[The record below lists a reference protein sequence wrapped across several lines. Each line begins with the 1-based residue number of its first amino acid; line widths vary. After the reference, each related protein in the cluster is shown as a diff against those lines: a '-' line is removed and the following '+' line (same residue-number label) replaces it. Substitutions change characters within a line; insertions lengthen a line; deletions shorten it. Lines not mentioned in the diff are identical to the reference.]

1 MFVDRD
7 EQLAALEDRLSR
19 RRDYFIKGKE
29 RNFDEDDEF
38 WARGLIAW
46 AEEQGLPPLEEART
60 LVAGLFTDVAKKI
73 TTEDAKKIRELV
85 RGAAIRDDRQL
96 STREL
101 DQVATAATQI
111 REGLAPLR
119 AEYAKATGAKKGAVT
134 KHMGKILDALLSG
147 TELEG
152 DDAAL
157 VSGVDLKNLDK
168 VREVGN
174 GLVREVVETA
184 PEGSGPDEIKDFAN
198 DLCLKTDGR
207 MQKEDLDA
215 LVQWSLKVREMYL
228 DIESRRSDARDASVD
243 AVNRLEQTWQ
253 LFKDMD
259 VKQIVS
265 DEMLFRELKDRFGSP
280 YGFGVYFRGGMGAEA
295 IRDLLK
301 DLDLVAEV
309 KNLRET
315 IRTSKGQKQSRAI
328 KRLKVVNAFI
338 TSENRPEWMILEAV
352 PVIPPELRPMVQLD
366 GGRFATSDLNDL
378 YRRVI
383 NRNNRLKRLL
393 DLGAPE
399 IIVNNEKRMLQEAV
413 DALFDNGRRGRAVT
427 GPGNRALKSLSDML
441 KGKQGRFRQNL
452 LGKRVDYSGRSVIV
466 AGPTLKLHQCG
477 LPKLMALELFKPFI
491 MSRLVERKSVQ
502 NIKAAKKYV
511 DSMAPEVWDV
521 LEEVIAEHPVL
532 LNRAPTL
539 HRLGIQAFEPVL
551 VEGKAIQIHPLVCHA
566 FNADFDGDQMAVHL
580 PLSAEAQAEARILM
594 LSANNILSP
603 AHGKPLSTP
612 TQDMVLGTYYMT
624 YCATDL
630 TDKTGEDLKPRP
642 KRFGTEE
649 EVILAVD
656 ARSVDLQ
663 DPIEYKRG
671 EELIL
676 TTPGRVIFN
685 EEVGRSLA
693 RTLGEGYEASE
704 QPFINR
710 ALAKKETNDFISDL
724 VDRYSALSIAP
735 ILDTIKELGF
745 AHATRAGIT
754 ISKNDIV
761 IPENKEEILAG
772 YEERVQRIEREYERG
787 LITEDERKE
796 RIIEEWTE
804 ATDVVADA
812 MQDTMFELNP
822 IYMMANSGARGS
834 IKQIRQL
841 AGMRG
846 LMANPKG
853 EIIERPIKA
862 NFMEGLSVLEYFIS
876 THGARKGLADTA
888 LRTADSGYLTRRLVD
903 VSQDVIVRDEDCG
916 TDEFIELP
924 LHTSDGFNRSLPGR
938 IVAHDINKPIKD
950 GKPGKTVILAKDS
963 VVTNVELQRLAD
975 ELGEYAEDYQVA
987 VRSVLRCRS
996 EFGVCKA
1003 CYGIFLATGGMCEVG
1018 DAVGIVA
1025 AQSIG
1030 EPGTQLTMRTFHTGG
1045 VAGADITHGLPRVVE
1060 IFEAR
1065 NPKGAARLAEVTGV
1079 VEIED
1084 TDRGPKITIDP
1095 KALDENGEPLPVK
1108 EYALPRRSRLLVAAR
1123 RHRRGGRSSARGL
1136 DRAGGAARAAR
1147 DGGQGLHADRA
1158 LPGRRGAEGLPLAG
1172 RRHPRQAH
1180 RADHPADAE
1189 EGARRERR
1197 RHRPAPG
1204 PARGQG
1210 RARAGERPRQEG
1222 QGRAGD
1228 VRAADPRDHEGVARN
1243 RVVPLGGVVPGD
1255 HQGAHGRVDRGQGRP
1270 AARPQGERHHRE
1282 AHPGRHRTQAVPE
1295 HRDPPDRE
1303 GPRRRLHAAGDRGA
1317 APRCPRGDRLE
1328 RRGSRPGRPR
1338 PRLPGRASARRR
1350 GDPRGRRGGLL
1361 LAITPAGAVGNG
1373 RSGRVRSSPGAVDG
1387 SGEKRCGLGA
1397 AFGGHGLAFSGLL
1410 GPEKR
1415 LVGALEEGD
1424 RVVLARQLRDPGRQV
1439 QPLGRPCGF
1448 RGNRELEPAVELFG
1462 VREGGLGE
1470 DDRELVAADA
1480 AGDVGAAD
1488 DRADAL
1494 GELRQDGVAGQV
1506 ADALV
1511 DRLEVVDVEHDEG
1524 ELPVVAVRP
1533 GDLARERVVEEA
1545 PVVEARE
1552 RVEVGELARLAEAP
1566 RVLDRRP
1573 DVRRDVLERRQLVV
1587 ARPAAVLAPEDG
1599 HRPDRLVRVVHE
1611 RQRERAADQ
1620 AAVRLRALGRVA
1632 VGDLDRAGVAAGGRR
1647 DRMLGRFLLRH
1658 AVGRD
1663 HRGLA
1668 LLRGDHERRV
1678 DGSERAG
1685 RLERAREHRVEVDG
1699 GADRRQLA

>member
-1 MFVDRD
+1 M
-7 EQLAALEDRLSR
+7 
-19 RRDYFIKGKE
+19 
-29 RNFDEDDEF
+29 
-38 WARGLIAW
+38 
-46 AEEQGLPPLEEART
+46 
-60 LVAGLFTDVAKKI
+60 
-73 TTEDAKKIRELV
+73 
-85 RGAAIRDDRQL
+85 
-96 STREL
+96 
-101 DQVATAATQI
+101 
-111 REGLAPLR
+111 
-119 AEYAKATGAKKGAVT
+119 
-134 KHMGKILDALLSG
+134 
-147 TELEG
+147 
-152 DDAAL
+152 
-157 VSGVDLKNLDK
+157 
-168 VREVGN
+168 REVGN
-174 GLVREVVETA
+174 GIVREVVETA
-184 PEGSGPDEIKDFAN
+184 PDGSGPDEIKDFAN

-228 DIESRRSDARDASVD
+228 DIESRRADARDASVD

-253 LFKDMD
+253 LFKDLE

-466 AGPTLKLHQCG
+466 AGPKLKLHQCG

-630 TDKTGEDLKPRP
+630 NATTAEELKPRP
-642 KRFGTEE
+642 KRFSLEE

-693 RTLGEGYEASE
+693 RTLGEGYVASE

-710 ALAKKETNDFISDL
+710 ALAKKETNDFIADL

-761 IPENKEEILAG
+761 IPENKEEILAE
-772 YEERVQRIEREYERG
+772 YEGRVQRIEREYERG

-903 VSQDVIVRDEDCG
+903 VSQDVIVRDDDCG
-916 TDEFIELP
+916 TDEHIELP
-924 LHTSDGFNRSLPGR
+924 LYTSDGFNRSLPGR
-938 IVAHDINKPIKD
+938 IVSHDINKPIKD

-963 VVTNVELQRLAD
+963 VVTNVELQHLAD
-975 ELGEYAEDYQVA
+975 ELGEYAEGFQVA

-1065 NPKGAARLAEVTGV
+1065 NPKGAARLAEVNGT

-1108 EYALPRRSRLLVAAR
+1108 EYALPRRSRLLVAHGDTVEAGDPL
-1123 RHRRGGRSSARGL
+1123 HEGSIAPAELLALHSTGDKGSTPTELYLVGEVQKVYRSQGVDIHDKHIELIIRQML
-1136 DRAGGAARAAR
+1136 KKVRVENAG
-1147 DGGQGLHADRA
+1147 DTDL
-1158 LPGRRGAEGLPLAG
+1158 LPGQLVDKVVLERENIRVKKAKGEQATFEPLILGITKASLATESFLSAASFQETTKVLTDASIEGK
-1172 RRHPRQAH
+1172 
-1180 RADHPADAE
+1180 
-1189 EGARRERR
+1189 
-1197 RHRPAPG
+1197 
-1204 PARGQG
+1204 
-1210 RARAGERPRQEG
+1210 
-1222 QGRAGD
+1222 
-1228 VRAADPRDHEGVARN
+1228 
-1243 RVVPLGGVVPGD
+1243 
-1255 HQGAHGRVDRGQGRP
+1255 VDRLLGLKENVIIGKLIP
-1270 AARPQGERHHRE
+1270 AATGLKRYR
-1282 AHPGRHRTQAVPE
+1282 E
-1295 HRDPPDRE
+1295 HRDPSDRE

-1350 GDPRGRRGGLL
+1350 GDPRGRRGELL
-1361 LAITPAGAVGNG
+1361 LERHAVGAVGNG
-1373 RSGRVRSSPGAVDG
+1373 RPGFALPGYAPPSAATDWPFPVCFARKSASSARSKKEIASSSRVSSAIPAERWSRSAGPVD
-1387 SGEKRCGLGA
+1387 
-1397 AFGGHGLAFSGLL
+1397 F
-1410 GPEKR
+1410 
-1415 LVGALEEGD
+1415 
-1424 RVVLARQLRDPGRQV
+1424 
-1439 QPLGRPCGF
+1439 
-1448 RGNRELEPAVELFG
+1448 VET
-1462 VREGGLGE
+1462 
-1470 DDRELVAADA
+1470 ANWS
-1480 AGDVGAAD
+1480 
-1488 DRADAL
+1488 
-1494 GELRQDGVAGQV
+1494 
-1506 ADALV
+1506 
-1511 DRLEVVDVEHDEG
+1511 
-1524 ELPVVAVRP
+1524 
-1533 GDLARERVVEEA
+1533 
-1545 PVVEARE
+1545 
-1552 RVEVGELARLAEAP
+1552 
-1566 RVLDRRP
+1566 RR
-1573 DVRRDVLERRQLVV
+1573 
-1587 ARPAAVLAPEDG
+1587 
-1599 HRPDRLVRVVHE
+1599 
-1611 RQRERAADQ
+1611 
-1620 AAVRLRALGRVA
+1620 
-1632 VGDLDRAGVAAGGRR
+1632 
-1647 DRMLGRFLLRH
+1647 
-1658 AVGRD
+1658 
-1663 HRGLA
+1663 
-1668 LLRGDHERRV
+1668 
-1678 DGSERAG
+1678 
-1685 RLERAREHRVEVDG
+1685 
-1699 GADRRQLA
+1699 